1 MKTSAD
7 YDAIFAAAEDAES
20 ELLVLGRK
28 FLSRTE
34 GASVTDAEI
43 EEDPHEGR
51 MGSWRFDWDG
61 VRTGF
66 SLTYVPTWHER
77 DDDDE
82 VFKIPSRVIDDFDG
96 AVADALEETRRRED
110 EKARKAAAGAAA
122 EALAEE
128 EAERRAYERLKKKFE
143 GDARKV

>member
-7 YDAIFAAAEDAES
+7 YEAIFAAAKDAES

-43 EEDPHEGR
+43 EEDPYEGR
-51 MGSWRFDWDG
+51 MGSWRFDWGG

-96 AVADALEETRRRED
+96 AVADALEEARRKE
-110 EKARKAAAGAAA
+110 EENTRKAAAEAVA

-128 EAERRAYERLKKKFE
+128 EAERLTYERLKKKFE
-143 GDARKV
+143 GDAQEV